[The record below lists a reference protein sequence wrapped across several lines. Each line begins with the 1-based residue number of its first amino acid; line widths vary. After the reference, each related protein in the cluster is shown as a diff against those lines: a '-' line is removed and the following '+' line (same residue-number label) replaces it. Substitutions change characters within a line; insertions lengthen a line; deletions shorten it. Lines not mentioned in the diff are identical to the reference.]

1 MKIKVGD
8 EVLAKGPYGR
18 RWLKAKVLWIIAY
31 YDDELT
37 DVRAAEL
44 EFRNGARGAYDDE
57 HMKLPEE
64 RA

>member
-1 MKIKVGD
+1 MTG
-8 EVLAKGPYGR
+8 AGF
-18 RWLKAKVLWIIAY
+18 KAKVLWIIAY

-57 HMKLPEE
+57 HMKLPKE